1 VSRRLSRR
9 AVAAGAGVAAC
20 LVLGGGDPALAT
32 PGLAVPKGA
41 TIAVHGRG
49 NGHGHGLSQYGAQ
62 GAAKQGLSTAQ
73 ILGFYYP
80 GTSTGQMG
88 GSVRV
93 LITENIGGP
102 TTVVAQPGLQV
113 HDLTRGTTT
122 NVPNRG
128 PASRATLW
136 KMSGAGNGDTRVSYR
151 NAGWHVWR
159 TLKGNGEFR
168 STRGP
173 LTLVL
178 PHGRVSYRGTLRS
191 MAPISRTTHRITVN
205 KVSLE
210 GYVKGVVPREMPS
223 SWLPAALRAQA
234 VAART
239 YAAYEV
245 GHSYDPRFNLCDDAT
260 CQVYGG
266 KSAEVASTNAATTAT
281 AGQVL
286 TSGGQPAFTQFSSS
300 NGGWMAD
307 GGQPYLVAKADPYDT
322 AAVDPYSSWT
332 VKVTPR
338 TIQHAWPALGTLT
351 SIEVTGRDGAGRWGG
366 RITSLVLHGSKQ
378 DLSFGISGRPTV
390 AEFAST
396 LGLHSTYLN
405 FTLAS
410 QRSPRGR

>member
-1 VSRRLSRR
+1 M
-9 AVAAGAGVAAC
+9 
-20 LVLGGGDPALAT
+20 
-32 PGLAVPKGA
+32 
-41 TIAVHGRG
+41 
-49 NGHGHGLSQYGAQ
+49 SQYGAQ
-62 GAAKQGLSTAQ
+62 GAAKQGLATAQ

-80 GTSTGQMG
+80 GTATGQRG

-122 NVPNRG
+122 DMPTSG
-128 PASRATLW
+128 PAARATLW
-136 KMSGAGNGDTRVSYR
+136 KMSGAGNGGTQVSYR
-151 NAGWHVWR
+151 NAGWHLWR

-168 STRGP
+168 STGAP

-178 PHGRVSYRGTLRS
+178 PQGRVTYRGTLRS

-223 SWLPAALRAQA
+223 TWLPAALRAQA

-245 GHSYDPRFNLCDDAT
+245 GHSYDPRFNLCDDSS

-266 KSAEVASTNAATTAT
+266 RSAEVASTSAATAAT

-286 TSGGQPAFTQFSSS
+286 TYGGEPAFSQFSSS
-300 NGGWMAD
+300 NGGWLAD

-332 VKVTPR
+332 VKVKPR
-338 TIQHAWPALGTLT
+338 TVQHTWPALGTLS

-366 RITSLVLHGSKQ
+366 RITSLVLHGSQQ
-378 DLSFGISGRPTV
+378 DLSFGTSGRPTV
-390 AEFAST
+390 AQFAAA
-396 LGLHSTYLN
+396 LGLRSTYLN
-405 FTLAS
+405 FTIAS
-410 QRSPRGR
+410 SRSARGH